1 MADLRVHTKASRGIR
16 NNNPF
21 NVKKSK
27 EKWQGKTLGNDP
39 IFETFLTVEHGIRAG
54 ALDIRGDIRAGKNT
68 VRTLINEFAPPSEN
82 NTNAYINFVS
92 KIVGVTP
99 DTVITDNPSTIY
111 KLAAAI
117 IAHENKAVDRP
128 LITSRMIFDGVNMSY
143 PKTTKTTIPSA
154 ETGLKTIADL
164 GLFAILFFIALIIIK

>member
-21 NVKKSK
+21 NIRKTAI
-27 EKWQGKTLGNDP
+27 KWQGKAAVSLDAS
-39 IFETFLTVEHGIRAG
+39 FETFTTVEQGIRAG
-54 ALDIRGDIRAGKNT
+54 ALDIRGDIRKGKNT
-68 VRTLINEFAPPSEN
+68 VRTLINEFAPPHEN
-82 NTNAYINFVS
+82 NTDAYINFVS

-99 DTVITDNPSTIY
+99 DTILQDTPATIY

-128 LITSRMIFDGVNMSY
+128 LITSKMIFDGVNSSY
-143 PKTTKTTIPSA
+143 PAAKKTPQTSEI
-154 ETGLKTIADL
+154 GLKTIADL
-164 GLFAILFFIALIIIK
+164 GLFAILFLFALIIFK